1 MITFRYKAID
11 KVGNTVSGEIGA
23 NNAQDAKAQLK
34 SQSLAVFELAERQAS
49 RRSVRLN
56 TRDKMLLTRQL
67 ATLLSAGMTLEKS
80 LQSITRQS
88 QQANA
93 KQLSVEILQKVSEGL
108 SLSQALRQYPATFN
122 ATFCATVEAGETS
135 GCLDTVLARLAEHEE
150 QANSIRASIV
160 QALIYPAILFVI
172 STIMIGYLLV
182 AVIPDVVKVFVRGEQ
197 KLPVITEYLLA
208 VSTFVQANWLWLIIG
223 VFVAVI
229 GLRLWLKQPAIRQ
242 ALHRF
247 TLRLPVIGSLVRE
260 YNAGNYC
267 STLAVLL
274 QSGVK
279 LPDGMKIAAR
289 TLVNT
294 SIRQVAD
301 SAVDSVSKG
310 LSAAKSLR
318 SADNR
323 FPAMMTELISVGE
336 ETGAL
341 PDMLMKTGM
350 IYRAESRQKIATLTA
365 LLAPLMILMMGAL
378 IFAVVLAILLPIFD
392 LNQAIQ

>member
-1 MITFRYKAID
+1 MITFRYKAIN
-11 KVGNTVSGEIGA
+11 KAGNTVSGEIGA

-34 SQSLAVFELAERQAS
+34 SQSLAVFELTERQAS

-56 TRDKMLLTRQL
+56 TRNKMLLTRQL

-93 KQLSVEILQKVSEGL
+93 KQLSAEILQKVSEGL
-108 SLSQALRQYPATFN
+108 SLSQALRRYPATFN

-208 VSTFVQANWLWLIIG
+208 VSTFVQVNWLWLIIG

-242 ALHRF
+242 GLHRF

-289 TLVNT
+289 TLANT

-323 FPAMMTELISVGE
+323 FPTMMTELISVGE